1 MILKAKHHFFI
12 YPFFQKYSLWKMKK
26 NFHEVKLIGNIDLK
40 ELPLLVISNHSTW
53 WDGFWLMHLNL
64 KVLKRKFHFMMLESQ
79 LRKFWF
85 FNYSGGFSIH
95 KKSKTIFETFDY
107 TANLLSE
114 KQNMVIVFPQGEI
127 TSIHNQNIKFEKG
140 IEKII
145 NRVKNKISIV
155 MVVNL
160 VDYFSNPKP
169 TLYQYIK
176 EFDFE
181 NFQIEDLEAQ
191 YNVFYKESIDNQV
204 KIKC

>member
-12 YPFFQKYSLWKMKK
+12 YPFFQKYTLWKMKK

-107 TANLLSE
+107 TAKLLSE
-114 KQNMVIVFPQGEI
+114 KQNLVIVFPQGEI

-145 NRVKNKISIV
+145 NRMKNKISIV